1 MIFWLNTILKICTK
15 ILFSSSVFT
24 ASSNNYATYYRE
36 YMLVIV
42 KLTIEFPPLVHR
54 GHFWWRYHLLYTSP
68 PSSLSLFNNA
78 RSIFNICINQ
88 AFSLST
94 SSNRGDL
101 NNEWMA
107 YIILW
112 NLDGCKNCN
121 ATVHTLKKD
130 NQYFTGPKFNRCNI
144 LFIGSQYHTKKIMLR
159 IVFYDTFH
167 VIINK
172 RKYSL

>member
-1 MIFWLNTILKICTK
+1 MNFLRSFTEVTFDEDII
-15 ILFSSSVFT
+15 SSIR
-24 ASSNNYATYYRE
+24 ARH
-36 YMLVIV
+36 LV
-42 KLTIEFPPLVHR
+42 
-54 GHFWWRYHLLYTSP
+54 YLYSITLDP
-68 PSSLSLFNNA
+68 F
-78 RSIFNICINQ
+78 SIFCINQ

-144 LFIGSQYHTKKIMLR
+144 LFIGSQYHTKQIMLR
-159 IVFYDTFH
+159 IVFYDKFH

-172 RKYSL
+172 RKYWF